1 MLYKGAREF
10 SAWMWKPLSVQH
22 MTAFPTLPGFLR
34 TLKEFI
40 SEAVSFHVHNLIL
53 IIFIH
58 ITLSFSF
65 ASLTVALKF
74 KWSNIDEVPSSGTD
88 HILIHHIQLLVVF
101 FSILCIFHQFLSM
114 LWSITFPYAR
124 EKCKIAENKCPE
136 LPQSA
141 APEVGGLF

>member
-1 MLYKGAREF
+1 MTTFLT
-10 SAWMWKPLSVQH
+10 LS
-22 MTAFPTLPGFLR
+22 GFLG
-34 TLKEFI
+34 TFKEFI

-88 HILIHHIQLLVVF
+88 HILIHYIQLF
-101 FSILCIFHQFLSM
+101 FFFPSYAFFINFSLCTDQSLFL
-114 LWSITFPYAR
+114 LP
-124 EKCKIAENKCPE
+124 EKNGK
-136 LPQSA
+136 
-141 APEVGGLF
+141 

>member
-1 MLYKGAREF
+1 
-10 SAWMWKPLSVQH
+10 
-22 MTAFPTLPGFLR
+22 MTTFLTLPGFLG

-88 HILIHHIQLLVVF
+88 HILIHHIQLLVF
-101 FSILCIFHQFLSM
+101 FFHLMHFSSISL
-114 LWSITFPYAR
+114 YALINHFSFCQR
-124 EKCKIAENKCPE
+124 KM
-136 LPQSA
+136 
-141 APEVGGLF
+141 